1 MSSSSSIPCEDPQQE
16 QDKDCT
22 PQEDNDALEETLL
35 ERMGGW
41 RGVGVLH
48 ASSCG
53 FCAR

>member
-35 ERMGGW
+35 ERMAWG
-41 RGVGVLH
+41 GVLH